1 MTNDN
6 LKKVRIIDYERFR
19 ILAKKKRWQITK
31 IIDDIWSI
39 VDQIKLWVST
49 YKFCSSDLLLT

>member
-1 MTNDN
+1 MINDN

-31 IIDDIWSI
+31 IIDDIWII
-39 VDQIKLWVST
+39 VDQIKLWVSK
-49 YKFCSSDLLLT
+49 YNFCSFYLLLT